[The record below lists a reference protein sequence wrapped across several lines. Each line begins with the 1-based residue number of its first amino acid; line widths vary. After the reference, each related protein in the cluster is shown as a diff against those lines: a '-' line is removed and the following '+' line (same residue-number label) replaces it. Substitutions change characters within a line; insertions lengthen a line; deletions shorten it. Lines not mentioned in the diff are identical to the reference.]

1 MANLI
6 NLDKLSDEVRKIIEP
21 YCDRMIEIH
30 EENLKSISLYGSA
43 AGDDFV
49 AGKSNI
55 NVLAVME
62 RIDPPDL
69 KKSLKLVESGRKKGI
84 VAPLLITMEHI
95 RTSTDTFPVEFLEMK
110 ENYRLVY
117 GKDVLKDLSISPKN
131 IRLQCEQQI
140 KGGLIRLYQV
150 YLEIGMKEKRI
161 KELMINSLGSLIPV
175 FRNILRLKGM
185 EVSVR
190 KLEIVNAVS
199 EAFSLN
205 RELLQNILKMKKGI
219 KVDESIE
226 AMFGDYLEEI
236 EKLGIEVD
244 RMKV

>member
-1 MANLI
+1 MAELI
-6 NLDKLSDEVRKIIEP
+6 NLDKLSEGVRKIIQS
-21 YCDRMIEIH
+21 YCEKMLEIH
-30 EENLKSISLYGSA
+30 KGNVKSISIYGSA
-43 AGDDFV
+43 AGDDFIS
-49 AGKSNI
+49 GKSNI
-55 NVLAVME
+55 NVLVVMD

-84 VAPLLITMEHI
+84 VAPLLLTMEHI
-95 RTSTDTFPVEFLEMK
+95 RTSTDAFPVEFLEMK
-110 ENYRLVY
+110 ENYRLIY
-117 GKDVLKDLSISPKN
+117 GGDILKDLSVSPAN

-161 KELMINSLGSLIPV
+161 KELMINSLGSLMPV
-175 FRNILRLKGM
+175 FRNILRLKNM

-205 RELLQNILKMKKGI
+205 RELLQNILEMKKGN
-219 KVDESIE
+219 KVDMSIE
-226 AMFGDYLEEI
+226 AMFGDYLEQV